1 MAIMSEAQLKTAL
14 KEGLA
19 CAYVLYGEESY
30 LVEQYAR
37 LIAKQAV
44 GDPDD
49 AFNMHRFDGQTLTSE
64 QLEEAVEALPLM
76 AERTCVM
83 VRDMDLSAH
92 AERLGDILRQ
102 MPDTCVLV
110 FWQMTVQP
118 DKRKKGWTSVFTA
131 VEECGCVVDF
141 ARKAAADVV
150 KLLVGGA
157 KRRGCVLSPDD
168 ARLMIEQAG
177 NDLNLLLCEL
187 DKLVALA
194 DGGAI
199 TRDMIE
205 RMGTKNLEARVFD
218 LSKAI
223 LQGRAKQ
230 AYELLH
236 QLFVQREEP
245 VAVLAVLSNAYA
257 DVYRAKVADIAGVS
271 AQTLAVDIKS
281 YKGKEFRLRNAA
293 RDASRMSIGMLRGSL
308 DILAQADND
317 MKFGGKDARTLLE
330 QTVSRLIAR
339 AQQKE

>member
-14 KEGLA
+14 KDGLSS
-19 CAYVLYGEESY
+19 AYVLVGEESY

-49 AFNMHRFDGQTLTSE
+49 AFNMHRFDGQTLTVE
-64 QLEEAVEALPLM
+64 QLEEAVEAFPLM
-76 AERTCVM
+76 AEHTCVM
-83 VRDMDLSAH
+83 VRDMDLNTH
-92 AERLGDILRQ
+92 ADRLVEILRQ
-102 MPDTCVLV
+102 IPDTCVLV

-118 DKRKKGWTSVFTA
+118 DKKKGWTTVFSA
-131 VEECGCVVDF
+131 VEERGCVVNF
-141 ARKAAADVV
+141 ARKSDGDVV

-157 KRRGCVLSPDD
+157 KRRGCVLAAED
-168 ARLMIEQAG
+168 ARLMVEQAG

-199 TRDMIE
+199 TRELIE
-205 RMGTKNLEARVFD
+205 RIGTKNLEARVFD

-230 AYELLH
+230 AFELLH

-271 AQTLAVDIKS
+271 AQTLAADIKS

-293 RDASRMSIGMLRGSL
+293 RDAGRMSVGMLRGSL

-317 MKFGGKDARTLLE
+317 MKFSGKDARTLLE

>member
-1 MAIMSEAQLKTAL
+1 MAMNEAELKNAL
-14 KEGLA
+14 KEGLSPV
-19 CAYVLYGEESY
+19 YVLYGEESY
-30 LVEQYAR
+30 LAEQYTR

-49 AFNMHRFDGQTLTSE
+49 AFNMHRFDGQSMTPE

-76 AERTCVM
+76 AERTCVT
-83 VRDMDLSAH
+83 VRDMDLGTH
-92 AERLGDILRQ
+92 AERLAELLRQ

-118 DKRKKGWTSVFTA
+118 EKKKNWTAFLA
-131 VEECGCVVDF
+131 EAEKHGCVVNF
-141 ARKAAADVV
+141 ARKTAGDVV
-150 KLLVGGA
+150 RLLVGGA
-157 KRRGCVLSPDD
+157 KRRGCVLAAED
-168 ARLMIEQAG
+168 ARRMVEQAG

-194 DGGAI
+194 DGGTI
-199 TRDMIE
+199 TREMIE
-205 RMGTKNLEARVFD
+205 RLGTKNLEARVFD

-223 LQGRAKQ
+223 FAGRAKQ

-245 VAVLAVLSNAYA
+245 ITVLAVLSNAYA
-257 DVYRAKVADIAGVS
+257 DVYRAKVASIGGVTAES
-271 AQTLAVDIKS
+271 LAVDFKS

-293 RDASRMSIGMLRGSL
+293 RDAGRMSVVMLRESL
-308 DILAQADND
+308 EILAQADND
-317 MKFGGKDARTLLE
+317 MKFGRQDGRTALE

-339 AQQKE
+339 AQQRE

>member
-1 MAIMSEAQLKTAL
+1 MAMNEAQLKTAL
-14 KEGLA
+14 KEGLGSV
-19 CAYVLYGEESY
+19 YVLYGEENY

-49 AFNMHRFDGQTLTSE
+49 AFNMHRFDGQALTVE

-83 VRDMDLSAH
+83 VRDMDLAAH
-92 AERLGDILRQ
+92 ADRLTEILRQ

-118 DKRKKGWTSVFTA
+118 DKKKGWATVF
-131 VEECGCVVDF
+131 VEAEKRGCVVNF
-141 ARKAAADVV
+141 ARKTPADVV

-157 KRRGCVLSPDD
+157 KRRGCVLAADD
-168 ARLMIEQAG
+168 ARLMVERAG

-199 TRDMIE
+199 SREMIE

-236 QLFVQREEP
+236 QLFVQREDP
-245 VAVLAVLSNAYA
+245 VPVLAVLSNAYA
-257 DVYRAKVADIAGVS
+257 DVYRAKIAIIGGATAES
-271 AQTLAVDIKS
+271 LAADIKS

-293 RDASRMSIGMLRGSL
+293 RDAGRMSVGMLRDSL
-308 DILAQADND
+308 EILAQADND
-317 MKFGGKDARTLLE
+317 LKFNSKDARVLLE
-330 QTVSRLIAR
+330 QTVSRLVAR
-339 AQQKE
+339 AQLG

>member
-1 MAIMSEAQLKTAL
+1 MAMNEEQLKAQLK
-14 KEGLA
+14 EGVSSV
-19 CAYVLYGEESY
+19 YVLYGEESY
-30 LVEQYAR
+30 LVEQYTR

-49 AFNMHRFDGQTLTSE
+49 AFNMHRFDGQAVTPE

-76 AERTCVM
+76 AERTCVT
-83 VRDMDLSAH
+83 VRDMDLAAH
-92 AERLGDILRQ
+92 ADRLAEMLRQ

-118 DKRKKGWTSVFTA
+118 DKKKGWTAVFA
-131 VEECGCVVDF
+131 EAEKSGCVVNF
-141 ARKAAADVV
+141 ARKTPADVI

-157 KRRGCVLSPDD
+157 KRRGCALSAED
-168 ARLMIEQAG
+168 ARLMVEQAG
-177 NDLNLLLCEL
+177 NNLNLLLCEL

-199 TRDMIE
+199 TREMIE

-223 LQGRAKQ
+223 LAGRAKQ

-236 QLFVQREEP
+236 RLFVQREEP
-245 VAVLAVLSNAYA
+245 VTVLAVLSNAYA
-257 DVYRAKVADIAGVS
+257 DVYRAKVASIGGAS
-271 AQTLAVDIKS
+271 AESLAADFKS

-293 RDASRMSIGMLRGSL
+293 RDAGRMSIPMLRESL
-308 DILAQADND
+308 EILAQADND
-317 MKFGGKDARTLLE
+317 MKFGRQDGRTALE

-339 AQQKE
+339 AQQRE

>member
-14 KEGLA
+14 KDGLQS
-19 CAYVLYGEESY
+19 AYVLYGEESY

-49 AFNMHRFDGQTLTSE
+49 AFNMHRFDGQTLTAE

-83 VRDMDLSAH
+83 VRDMDLNAH
-92 AERLGDILRQ
+92 AERLVDILQQ

-118 DKRKKGWTSVFTA
+118 DKKKGWTSVFVA
-131 VEECGCVVDF
+131 VEANGCVVNF
-141 ARKAAADVV
+141 ARKTAGDVV
-150 KLLVGGA
+150 KLLVSGA
-157 KRRGCVLSPDD
+157 KRRGCVLAAED
-168 ARLMIEQAG
+168 ARLMVEQAG
-177 NDLNLLLCEL
+177 NNLNLLLCEL

-194 DGGAI
+194 DGGTI
-199 TRDMIE
+199 TRAIIE
-205 RMGTKNLEARVFD
+205 QMGTKNLEARVFD

-223 LQGRAKQ
+223 FAGRAKQ

-245 VAVLAVLSNAYA
+245 ITVLAVLSNAYA
-257 DVYRAKVADIAGVS
+257 DVYRAKIASIGGVPADS
-271 AQTLAVDIKS
+271 LAADFKN

-293 RDASRMSIGMLRGSL
+293 RDAGRMSVPMLRESL
-308 DILAQADND
+308 EILARADYD
-317 MKFGGKDARTLLE
+317 MKFGGQDGRMALE

-339 AQQKE
+339 AQQRE

>member
-1 MAIMSEAQLKTAL
+1 MNESQLKTAL
-14 KEGLA
+14 KEA
-19 CAYVLYGEESY
+19 VASVYVLYGEESY
-30 LVEQYAR
+30 LVEQYTR

-49 AFNMHRFDGQTLTSE
+49 AFNMHRFDGQTITPE

-76 AERTCVM
+76 AERTCVT
-83 VRDMDLSAH
+83 VRDMDLAAH
-92 AERLGDILRQ
+92 AERLAEILQQ

-118 DKRKKGWTSVFTA
+118 DKKKGWTTVFA
-131 VEECGCVVDF
+131 EVEKRGCVVNF
-141 ARKAAADVV
+141 ARKTPADVV

-157 KRRGCVLSPDD
+157 KRRGCTLAADD
-168 ARLMIEQAG
+168 ARLMVEQAG

-199 TRDMIE
+199 TREMIE

-236 QLFVQREEP
+236 QLFVQREDP
-245 VAVLAVLSNAYA
+245 VPVLAVLSNAYA
-257 DVYRAKVADIAGVS
+257 DVYRAKIAMIGGATAES
-271 AQTLAVDIKS
+271 LAADIKS

-293 RDASRMSIGMLRGSL
+293 RDAGRMSVEALRESL
-308 DILAQADND
+308 AILAQADND
-317 MKFGGKDARTLLE
+317 MKFGRQDLRTLLE

-339 AQQKE
+339 AQLG

>member
-1 MAIMSEAQLKTAL
+1 MAVMNETQLKTAL
-14 KEGLA
+14 KDGLRS
-19 CAYVLYGEESY
+19 AYVLYGEESY

-37 LIAKQAV
+37 LIAKQAI

-49 AFNMHRFDGQTLTSE
+49 AFNMHRFDGQSVTAE

-76 AERTCVM
+76 AEHTCVM
-83 VRDMDLSAH
+83 VRDMDLAAH
-92 AERLGDILRQ
+92 AQRLTEIVQQ
-102 MPDTCVLV
+102 MPDTCVLI

-118 DKRKKGWTSVFTA
+118 DKKKGWSTVFAA
-131 VEECGCVVDF
+131 VEPVGCVVDF
-141 ARKAAADVV
+141 ARKTAGDVV
-150 KLLVGGA
+150 KLLVSGA
-157 KRRGCVLSPDD
+157 KRRGCVLAAED
-168 ARLMIEQAG
+168 ARLIVEQAG

-194 DGGAI
+194 DGGTI

-205 RMGTKNLEARVFD
+205 QMGTKNLEARVFD

-236 QLFVQREEP
+236 QLFVQREDP
-245 VAVLAVLSNAYA
+245 VPVLAVLSNAYA
-257 DVYRAKVADIAGVS
+257 DVYRAKIADIGGVP
-271 AQTLAVDIKS
+271 AQTLATDIKS

-293 RDASRMSIGMLRGSL
+293 RDASRMSVAMLRDSL

-317 MKFGGKDARTLLE
+317 MKFSNKDNRTLLE

-339 AQQKE
+339 AQQRE

>member
-1 MAIMSEAQLKTAL
+1 MAMNEAQLKTAL
-14 KEGLA
+14 KEGVA
-19 CAYVLYGEESY
+19 SVYVLYGEESY
-30 LVEQYAR
+30 LVEQYTR

-49 AFNMHRFDGQTLTSE
+49 AFNMHRFDGQAVSPE

-76 AERTCVM
+76 AQRTCVT
-83 VRDMDLSAH
+83 VRDMDLAAH
-92 AERLGDILRQ
+92 ADRLTEILQQ
-102 MPDTCVLV
+102 MPETCVLV
-110 FWQMTVQP
+110 LWQMTVQP
-118 DKRKKGWTSVFTA
+118 DKKKGWATVFA
-131 VEECGCVVDF
+131 EAEKRGCVVNF
-141 ARKAAADVV
+141 ARKTPADVV

-157 KRRGCVLSPDD
+157 KRRGCALSADD
-168 ARLMIEQAG
+168 ARLMVDQAG

-199 TRDMIE
+199 TREMIE

-245 VAVLAVLSNAYA
+245 ITVLAVLSNAYA
-257 DVYRAKVADIAGVS
+257 DIYRAKIASLGGVPAESLAADF
-271 AQTLAVDIKS
+271 KS

-293 RDASRMSIGMLRGSL
+293 RDAGRMSVEALRESL
-308 DILAQADND
+308 AILAQADND
-317 MKFGGKDARTLLE
+317 MKFARPDLRTLLE

-339 AQQKE
+339 AQLG

>member
-1 MAIMSEAQLKTAL
+1 MAMNEAQLKTAL

-19 CAYVLYGEESY
+19 SMYVLYGEESY

-49 AFNMHRFDGQTLTSE
+49 AFNMHRFDGQVLTAE

-76 AERTCVM
+76 AQRTCVA
-83 VRDMDLSAH
+83 VRDMDLAAH
-92 AERLGDILRQ
+92 ADRLVEILRQ
-102 MPDTCVLV
+102 MSDTCVLV

-118 DKRKKGWTSVFTA
+118 DKKKGWATFFAEAEKV
-131 VEECGCVVDF
+131 GCVVNF
-141 ARKAAADVV
+141 ARKTAGDVV
-150 KLLVGGA
+150 KLLVSGA
-157 KRRGCVLSPDD
+157 KRRGCGLYAED
-168 ARLMIEQAG
+168 ARLMVEQAG

-199 TRDMIE
+199 TREMIE

-245 VAVLAVLSNAYA
+245 VSVLAVLSNAYA
-257 DVYRAKVADIAGVS
+257 DVYRAKVASIGGAAAES
-271 AQTLAVDIKS
+271 LATDIKS

-293 RDASRMSIGMLRGSL
+293 RDAGRMSVAMLRESL
-308 DILAQADND
+308 GILAQADND
-317 MKFGGKDARTLLE
+317 MKFSSKDSRTLLE

-339 AQQKE
+339 AQHRE

>member
-1 MAIMSEAQLKTAL
+1 MAMNEAQLKTAL
-14 KEGLA
+14 KEGLTSV
-19 CAYVLYGEESY
+19 YILYGEESY

-49 AFNMHRFDGQTLTSE
+49 AFNMHRFDGQALTAE

-76 AERTCVM
+76 AERTCVT
-83 VRDMDLSAH
+83 VRDMDLA
-92 AERLGDILRQ
+92 AQADRLTEILQQ

-110 FWQMTVQP
+110 FRQMTVQP
-118 DKRKKGWTSVFTA
+118 DKRKGWATVFA
-131 VEECGCVVDF
+131 EVEKRGCVVNF
-141 ARKAAADVV
+141 ARKTPADVA
-150 KLLVGGA
+150 KLLVSGA
-157 KRRGCVLSPDD
+157 KRRGCALTAED
-168 ARLMIEQAG
+168 ARLMVEQAG
-177 NDLNLLLCEL
+177 NDLHLLLGEL

-199 TRDMIE
+199 TREMIE
-205 RMGTKNLEARVFD
+205 RMGTRNLEARVFD

-257 DVYRAKVADIAGVS
+257 DVYRAKVVSLGGVP
-271 AQTLAVDIKS
+271 AEALAADIKS

-293 RDASRMSIGMLRGSL
+293 RDAGRMSVAMLRESL
-308 DILAQADND
+308 EILAQADND
-317 MKFGGKDARTLLE
+317 LKFSSKDARTLLE

-339 AQQKE
+339 AQLG

>member
-1 MAIMSEAQLKTAL
+1 MAMNESQLKTAL
-14 KEGLA
+14 KEA
-19 CAYVLYGEESY
+19 VASVYVLYGEESY
-30 LVEQYAR
+30 LVEQYTR

-49 AFNMHRFDGQTLTSE
+49 AFNMHRFDGQTITPE

-76 AERTCVM
+76 AERTCVT
-83 VRDMDLSAH
+83 VRDMDLAAH
-92 AERLGDILRQ
+92 AERLAEILQQ

-118 DKRKKGWTSVFTA
+118 DKKKGWTTVFA
-131 VEECGCVVDF
+131 EVEKRGCVVNF
-141 ARKAAADVV
+141 ARKTPADVV

-157 KRRGCVLSPDD
+157 KRRGCTLAADD
-168 ARLMIEQAG
+168 ARLMVEQAG

-199 TRDMIE
+199 TREMIE

-245 VAVLAVLSNAYA
+245 VTVLAVLSNAYA
-257 DVYRAKVADIAGVS
+257 DIYRAKIASLGGVPAESLTADF
-271 AQTLAVDIKS
+271 KS

-293 RDASRMSIGMLRGSL
+293 RDAGRMSVEALRESL
-308 DILAQADND
+308 AILAQADND
-317 MKFGGKDARTLLE
+317 MKFGRQDLRTLLE

-339 AQQKE
+339 AQLG

>member
-1 MAIMSEAQLKTAL
+1 MAMNEAQLKNAL
-14 KEGLA
+14 KEGISPV
-19 CAYVLYGEESY
+19 YVLYGEESY
-30 LVEQYAR
+30 LVEQYTR

-49 AFNMHRFDGQTLTSE
+49 AFNMHRFDGQAVTPE
-64 QLEEAVEALPLM
+64 QLDQAVEALPLM
-76 AERTCVM
+76 AERTCVT
-83 VRDMDLSAH
+83 VRDMDLA
-92 AERLGDILRQ
+92 ANADRLSEILRQ

-118 DKRKKGWTSVFTA
+118 DKKKGWSMFFA
-131 VEECGCVVDF
+131 EAEKYGCVVNF
-141 ARKAAADVV
+141 TRKTAADVV

-157 KRRGCVLSPDD
+157 KRRGCVLSAED
-168 ARLMIEQAG
+168 ARLMVEQAG

-194 DGGAI
+194 DGGEI
-199 TRDMIE
+199 TREMIE

-223 LQGRAKQ
+223 FAGRAKQ

-257 DVYRAKVADIAGVS
+257 DVYRAKIASIGGATAESLAADIK
-271 AQTLAVDIKS
+271 T

-293 RDASRMSIGMLRGSL
+293 RDAGRMSVAMLRESL
-308 DILAQADND
+308 EILAQADGD
-317 MKFGGKDARTLLE
+317 MKFGRQDDRTLLE
-330 QTVSRLIAR
+330 QTVSRLLAR
-339 AQQKE
+339 AQQRE

>member
-1 MAIMSEAQLKTAL
+1 MAMNEAELKATL
-14 KEGLA
+14 KEGVSPV
-19 CAYVLYGEESY
+19 YVLYGEESY

-49 AFNMHRFDGQTLTSE
+49 AFNMHRFDGQTVSHE
-64 QLEEAVEALPLM
+64 QLAEAVEALPLM
-76 AERTCVM
+76 AERTCVT
-83 VRDMDLSAH
+83 VRDMDLATH
-92 AERLGDILRQ
+92 ADRLAEMLRQ

-118 DKRKKGWTSVFTA
+118 DRKKGWSAFLA
-131 VEECGCVVDF
+131 EAEKHGCVVNF
-141 ARKAAADVV
+141 ARKTAADVV
-150 KLLVGGA
+150 KMLVGGA
-157 KRRGCVLSPDD
+157 KRRGCMLSAED
-168 ARLMIEQAG
+168 ARLMVEQAG

-199 TRDMIE
+199 TREMIE

-223 LQGRAKQ
+223 FAGRAKQ

-245 VAVLAVLSNAYA
+245 IAVLAVLSNAYA
-257 DVYRAKVADIAGVS
+257 DVYRAKVASIGGATAES
-271 AQTLAVDIKS
+271 LAADIKT

-293 RDASRMSIGMLRGSL
+293 RDAGRMSIAMLRDSL
-308 DILAQADND
+308 EILAQADSD
-317 MKFGGKDARTLLE
+317 MKFSRQDERTLLE
-330 QTVSRLIAR
+330 QTVSRLLAR
-339 AQQKE
+339 ARQRE

>member
-1 MAIMSEAQLKTAL
+1 MAMNETQLKSAL
-14 KEGLA
+14 KEGLSPV
-19 CAYVLYGEESY
+19 YVLYGEESY
-30 LVEQYAR
+30 LVEQYTR

-49 AFNMHRFDGQTLTSE
+49 AFNMHRFDGQSVTPE
-64 QLEEAVEALPLM
+64 QLEEAVEALPLI
-76 AERTCVM
+76 AERTCVT
-83 VRDMDLSAH
+83 VRDMDLGAH
-92 AERLGDILRQ
+92 AERLAELLRQ

-118 DKRKKGWTSVFTA
+118 EKKKNWTAFLA
-131 VEECGCVVDF
+131 EAEGRGCVVNF
-141 ARKAAADVV
+141 TRKTAGDVV

-157 KRRGCVLSPDD
+157 KRRGCVLAAED
-168 ARLMIEQAG
+168 ARLMVEQAG

-194 DGGAI
+194 DGGTI
-199 TRDMIE
+199 TREMIE
-205 RMGTKNLEARVFD
+205 RLGTKNLEARVFD

-223 LQGRAKQ
+223 FAGRAKQ

-245 VAVLAVLSNAYA
+245 ITVLAVLSNAYA
-257 DVYRAKVADIAGVS
+257 DVYRAKVASIGGVTAES
-271 AQTLAVDIKS
+271 LASDFKS

-293 RDASRMSIGMLRGSL
+293 RDAGRMSVAMLRESL
-308 DILAQADND
+308 EILAQADND
-317 MKFGGKDARTLLE
+317 MKFARQDGRTALE

-339 AQQKE
+339 AQQRE

>member
-1 MAIMSEAQLKTAL
+1 MAMNEAQLKTAL
-14 KEGLA
+14 KEGLGSV
-19 CAYVLYGEESY
+19 YVLYGEESY

-49 AFNMHRFDGQTLTSE
+49 AFNMHRFDGQTLAPE

-83 VRDMDLSAH
+83 VRDMDLAAH
-92 AERLGDILRQ
+92 AERLTDILRQ

-118 DKRKKGWTSVFTA
+118 DKRKKAWTTLLTEVESV
-131 VEECGCVVDF
+131 GCVVEF
-141 ARKAAADVV
+141 ARKTAGDVV
-150 KLLVGGA
+150 KLLVSGA

-168 ARLMIEQAG
+168 ARLMVEQAG

-187 DKLVALA
+187 DKLVAVA
-194 DGGAI
+194 DGGVI
-199 TRDMIE
+199 TREMIE
-205 RMGTKNLEARVFD
+205 RLGTKNLEARVFD

-236 QLFVQREEP
+236 QLFVQREDP
-245 VAVLAVLSNAYA
+245 VPVLAVLSNAYA
-257 DVYRAKVADIAGVS
+257 DVYRAKIAIIGGATADS
-271 AQTLAVDIKS
+271 LAADIKS

-293 RDASRMSIGMLRGSL
+293 RDAGRMSVGMLRDSL
-308 DILAQADND
+308 EILAQADND
-317 MKFGGKDARTLLE
+317 LKFNSKDARVLLE
-330 QTVSRLIAR
+330 QTVSRLLLR
-339 AQQKE
+339 AQQGE

>member
-1 MAIMSEAQLKTAL
+1 MAMMNEAQLKTAL

-19 CAYVLYGEESY
+19 SVYVLHGEESY

-49 AFNMHRFDGQTLTSE
+49 AFNMHRFDGQALTAE

-76 AERTCVM
+76 AERTCVT
-83 VRDMDLSAH
+83 VRDMDLAAH
-92 AERLGDILRQ
+92 ADRLTDILRQ

-118 DKRKKGWTSVFTA
+118 DKKKGWAVVFTE
-131 VEECGCVVDF
+131 VEKRGCVVNF
-141 ARKAAADVV
+141 ARKTAGDVV
-150 KLLVGGA
+150 KLLVSGA
-157 KRRGCVLSPDD
+157 KRRGCVLAAED
-168 ARLMIEQAG
+168 ARLMVEQAG
-177 NDLNLLLCEL
+177 NDLNLLLGEL

-194 DGGAI
+194 DGGVI
-199 TRDMIE
+199 TREMIE
-205 RMGTKNLEARVFD
+205 RIGTKNLEARVFD

-245 VAVLAVLSNAYA
+245 VSVLAVLSNAYA
-257 DVYRAKVADIAGVS
+257 DVYRAKVASIGGATAES
-271 AQTLAVDIKS
+271 LAADIKS

-293 RDASRMSIGMLRGSL
+293 RDAGRMSMAMLRESL
-308 DILAQADND
+308 EILAQADND
-317 MKFGGKDARTLLE
+317 MKFSSKDSRTLLE

-339 AQQKE
+339 TQLG

>member
-14 KEGLA
+14 KDGL
-19 CAYVLYGEESY
+19 CSAYVLYGEESY

-49 AFNMHRFDGQTLTSE
+49 AFNMHRFDGQSVTVE

-83 VRDMDLSAH
+83 VRDMDLAAH
-92 AERLGDILRQ
+92 AERLVEMLRQ
-102 MPDTCVLV
+102 KPDTCVLI

-118 DKRKKGWTSVFTA
+118 DKKKGWSTVFAA
-131 VEECGCVVDF
+131 VEADGCVVDF
-141 ARKAAADVV
+141 ARKTAGDVV
-150 KLLVGGA
+150 KLLVSGA
-157 KRRGCVLSPDD
+157 KRRGCVLAAED
-168 ARLMIEQAG
+168 ARLMVEQAG

-187 DKLVALA
+187 DKLAALA

-199 TRDMIE
+199 TRTMIE
-205 RMGTKNLEARVFD
+205 QMGTKNLEARVFD

-223 LQGRAKQ
+223 LQGHAKQ

-257 DVYRAKVADIAGVS
+257 DVYRAKIADIGGVP
-271 AQTLAVDIKS
+271 AQTLAADIKS

-293 RDASRMSIGMLRGSL
+293 RDARRMSIGMLRGSL
-308 DILAQADND
+308 EILAQADND
-317 MKFGGKDARTLLE
+317 MKFSSKDARTLLE

-339 AQQKE
+339 AQQRE